1 MIALTKSVI
10 DLQKESKGI
19 QLLVG
24 RGTNQRIMKIL
35 PILTNMNCDNLE
47 CLQLQALNGNYLCP
61 RSCRFCGM
69 ESALFYKYK
78 ICQLCLQHPSIGLL
92 SKGKIIDT
100 VVATE
105 LTTFPYRNGVQ
116 ESILRQ
122 KTEEIWWKTVL
133 FDKSKMRRGEKIL
146 KLSTNEKRL
155 LHQATESNIKF
166 IYNPIPSHIFGFF
179 NRWNTRPLSFPNECS
194 NLLIFP
200 LDKLHS
206 FGKGNMELCFRF
218 TSIIIYL
225 YGKTAP
231 DQYRNNLHII
241 DNRINSFNIYQP
253 SGTSPWGKKIE
264 RRLPGLSSKF

>member
-78 ICQLCLQHPSIGLL
+78 ICQLCLQHPSIGQL

-105 LTTFPYRNGVQ
+105 LTTFPYRNGIQ

-133 FDKSKMRRGEKIL
+133 FDKSKMLRGEKIL
-146 KLSTNEKRL
+146 KISNNEKSL
-155 LHQATESNIKF
+155 LLQATQSNIKF
-166 IYNPIPSHIFGFF
+166 IYNPLPSHIFGFF
-179 NRWNTRPLSFPNECS
+179 NRWNTRPLLFPNECS

-231 DQYRNNLHII
+231 DKYRNNLHII